1 MYRKHGVEVPRK
13 GKYEGLFIDLSKW
26 ERNIWSVLVAN
37 EEVKKEEIEDVQI
50 KLKEPDLKALEE
62 VLSHEQSPVAGS
74 RPSPSVKAPPS
85 DASTDI
91 WYMSSPEYTKTSA

>member
-26 ERNIWSVLVAN
+26 ERNIWSVPVAS
-37 EEVKKEEIEDVQI
+37 EEVKKEEIKDVRI
-50 KLKEPDLKALEE
+50 KLKEPDLEALKE
-62 VLSHEQSPVAGS
+62 VLRHEQSPVASS

-91 WYMSSPEYTKTSA
+91 WYMSSPEYTKMSA